1 MLRYI
6 STASLLLALVV
17 HLVAVDTP
25 TTAASL
31 VGKWTADPEATWD
44 KMKNNAELVKE
55 TATLTPEQRT
65 QWKNMFTK
73 QMESMTCEITKDKVI
88 VDVGGETQE
97 SSYTIIR
104 TDGNALII
112 EAVSTDG
119 RPKHVTRMEVV
130 GNILRETYL
139 AEPGV
144 DDDGGDILE
153 RGEDG

>member
-1 MLRYI
+1 
-6 STASLLLALVV
+6 
-17 HLVAVDTP
+17 
-25 TTAASL
+25 
-31 VGKWTADPEATWD
+31 
-44 KMKNNAELVKE
+44 
-55 TATLTPEQRT
+55 
-65 QWKNMFTK
+65 
-73 QMESMTCEITKDKVI
+73 MTCEITKDKVI

-139 AEPGV
+139 AEPGDKTTGELVWKRAPVEKV
-144 DDDGGDILE
+144 DKAE
-153 RGEDG
+153 KAE